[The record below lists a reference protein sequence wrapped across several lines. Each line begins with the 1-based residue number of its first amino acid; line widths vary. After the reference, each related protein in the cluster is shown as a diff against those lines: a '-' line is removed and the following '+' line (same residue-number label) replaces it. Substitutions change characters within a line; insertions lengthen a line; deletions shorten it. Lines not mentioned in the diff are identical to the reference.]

1 MKWLGSLA
9 SWLAWLAALAVAP
22 TGCRGSGQISGFA
35 VATGGD
41 PARGRA
47 LIAARHCGACHE
59 IPSIPGA
66 EGVVGPSLRHVGSES
81 FIGAGLPNTREN
93 LVRWLRDPE
102 RLDPN
107 TPMPTLAIDEG
118 QASDMAA
125 YLYTLR
131 GTGR

>member
-1 MKWLGSLA
+1 MKLVVSLTSWLG
-9 SWLAWLAALAVAP
+9 LAALGVAS
-22 TGCRGSGQISGFA
+22 TGCRGSRQIPSFP

-47 LIAARHCGACHE
+47 LIAARHCGVCHE
-59 IPSIPGA
+59 IPSVLGA
-66 EGVVGPSLRHVGSES
+66 EGVIGPPLRDVASQS

-107 TPMPTLAIDEG
+107 TPMPTLAIDDA

>member
-1 MKWLGSLA
+1 MRTSVVLALGTG
-9 SWLAWLAALAVAP
+9 ALALA
-22 TGCRGSGQISGFA
+22 GCRGGRQVPGFA

-47 LIAARHCGACHE
+47 LIEARHCGACHA
-59 IPSIPGA
+59 IPDVPGA
-66 EGVVGPSLRHVGSES
+66 FGVIGPALSNVGGETFLG
-81 FIGAGLPNTREN
+81 GGLPNTREN

-107 TPMPTLAIDEG
+107 TPMPTLALDER

-131 GTGR
+131 EERR